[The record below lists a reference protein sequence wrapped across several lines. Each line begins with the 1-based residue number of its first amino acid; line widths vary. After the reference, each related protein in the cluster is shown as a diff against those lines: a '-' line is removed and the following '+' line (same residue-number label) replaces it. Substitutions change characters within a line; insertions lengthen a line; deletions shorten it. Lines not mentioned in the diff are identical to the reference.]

1 MRYAFEEDRSLA
13 DKYRP
18 LQFDWCVEM
27 YGYVFAAAEL
37 GIRHEI
43 KHRLQV
49 CRVCADV
56 VSVLCV
62 RAPDGGGGGGD
73 NKRRGYVRARTR
85 KRPSCGIA
93 RGGWD
98 CGSALTTR

>member
-1 MRYAFEEDRSLA
+1 MTLWAVGVRSSPQMRHAFEEDRSLA

-49 CRVCADV
+49 CCVCACCCERV
-56 VSVLCV
+56 VCMRGVNEACCVL
-62 RAPDGGGGGGD
+62 RD
-73 NKRRGYVRARTR
+73 
-85 KRPSCGIA
+85 S
-93 RGGWD
+93 
-98 CGSALTTR
+98 